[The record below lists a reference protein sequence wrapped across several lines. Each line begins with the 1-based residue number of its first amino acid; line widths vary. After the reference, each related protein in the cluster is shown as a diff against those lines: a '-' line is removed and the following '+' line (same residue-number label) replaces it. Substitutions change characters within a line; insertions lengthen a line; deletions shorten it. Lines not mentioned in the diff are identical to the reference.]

1 MKTASWILLALAGA
15 LTLLGSLAS
24 LSNAYFGG
32 GDRFAGVS
40 MDTLANGNAEV
51 ITVLRARRATAAAYA
66 AGFAAFLLVITLGPY
81 RRGDRWAWYAILV
94 GTLTETLLTFARI
107 AFLGTKAGTLTA
119 LLQLV
124 VVGLGLALG
133 AGRLRPTPALLL
145 LLFLCAPGA
154 RAETH
159 RLVPKV
165 GYPTFAVRPPVL
177 TVRPGDVLESESLWG
192 EWYEKPGGKWP
203 GEVGPIAIEG
213 AEPGDTLVVEI
224 LKVRPNRPT
233 AVSTQ
238 GGRFGA
244 LVPDQG
250 TASLNET
257 FPRGRYVWR
266 LDRERMTGTVDLPG
280 SQLKSVTIPL
290 RPMLGRVAVAPEGDE
305 QFGGLWPGPFGG
317 NMDVSDVREGT
328 TLSLPVFHAGA
339 LFYFGDGHAAQ
350 GDGEVCGSGLE
361 TSMEVAFRFDLV
373 KKKAISWPRLED
385 AEYLMVAGS
394 ARPLSD
400 ALRISFVELVNWLV
414 ADHGFDKADAYQL
427 VSQSA
432 VIRVGNMV
440 DPLYTVVAKFPKRL
454 LRAPGPVAGVRLGDM
469 PWPEAEKLLGAER
482 VVVLPLGAGSKE
494 HGPHLLLGNDQLLA
508 DGLAARVL
516 QSRPVAMLPTLTYGF
531 YPAFLEYPGS
541 VSLSFETQRDVVMQ
555 VARSIARY
563 GPRRFYVLNTGV
575 STARP
580 LKAAAD
586 ALAGEGILMRFT
598 DIVQAGG
605 AAEAAVRKEKAGT
618 HADEIETSIMLYLAP
633 SSVRMEKAV
642 ADGLVERAGPLTRDP
657 ASATGHVSPS
667 GVFGDPT
674 LADWRKGREVSEAI
688 VSAVLADIDAL
699 AAAAPPPGAPRSP
712 LGEGGTR

>member
-1 MKTASWILLALAGA
+1 
-15 LTLLGSLAS
+15 
-24 LSNAYFGG
+24 
-32 GDRFAGVS
+32 
-40 MDTLANGNAEV
+40 
-51 ITVLRARRATAAAYA
+51 
-66 AGFAAFLLVITLGPY
+66 
-81 RRGDRWAWYAILV
+81 V
-94 GTLTETLLTFARI
+94 G
-107 AFLGTKAGTLTA
+107 
-119 LLQLV
+119 
-124 VVGLGLALG
+124 
-133 AGRLRPTPALLL
+133 
-145 LLFLCAPGA
+145 
-154 RAETH
+154 AETH
-159 RLVPKV
+159 HFKPTV

-177 TVRPGDVLESESLWG
+177 TVKPGDVVESESLWG
-192 EWYEKPGGKWP
+192 EWYEKAGGKWP

-213 AEPGDTLVVEI
+213 AEPGDTLVVEV

-250 TASLNET
+250 TAFLNET

-280 SQLKSVTIPL
+280 STLKSVTIPL

-328 TLSLPVFHAGA
+328 TVSLPVFHPGA

-361 TSMEVAFRFDLV
+361 TSMDVALRFDLV
-373 KKKAISWPRLED
+373 KKKAIAWPRLED
-385 AEYLMVAGS
+385 AEHLMVAAS

-400 ALRISFVELVNWLV
+400 ALRLAFVELVQWLV
-414 ADHGFDKADAYQL
+414 AEHGFDKADAYQL

-432 VIRVGNMV
+432 TIRVGNMV

-454 LRAPGPVAGVRLGDM
+454 LAAPGAVAGMRLSDI
-469 PWPEAEKLLGAER
+469 PWTDAEKLLGPER
-482 VVVLPLGAGSKE
+482 VVVLPIGAGSKE

-516 QSRPVAMLPTLTYGF
+516 QARPVAMLPTLTYGF

-541 VSLSFETQRDVVMQ
+541 VSLSFDTQKDVVMQ
-555 VARSIARY
+555 ICRSVARY
-563 GPRRFYVLNTGV
+563 GPRRFYALNTGL

-580 LKAAAD
+580 LKAAAE
-586 ALAGEGILMRFT
+586 ALAGEGILLRYT
-598 DIVQAGG
+598 DITRAGK
-605 AAEAAVRKEKAGT
+605 AAEDAVRQEKVGT
-618 HADEIETSIMLYLAP
+618 HADEIETSLMLFLSPA
-633 SSVRMEKAV
+633 SVRMERAV
-642 ADGLVERAGPLTRDP
+642 ADGLVAKDGPLTRDTR
-657 ASATGHVSPS
+657 SATGHVSPS

-674 LADWRKGREVSEAI
+674 LADWRKGRVVAEAI
-688 VSAVLADIDAL
+688 VNGILSEIDAL
-699 AAAAPPPGAPRSP
+699 AAATPPPGTPLSPVAPASP
-712 LGEGGTR
+712 AAPVPPAPTR

>member
-1 MKTASWILLALAGA
+1 MRCALIL
-15 LTLLGSLAS
+15 S
-24 LSNAYFGG
+24 
-32 GDRFAGVS
+32 V
-40 MDTLANGNAEV
+40 
-51 ITVLRARRATAAAYA
+51 
-66 AGFAAFLLVITLGPY
+66 LVIAPSS
-81 RRGDRWAWYAILV
+81 LV
-94 GTLTETLLTFARI
+94 
-107 AFLGTKAGTLTA
+107 
-119 LLQLV
+119 
-124 VVGLGLALG
+124 
-133 AGRLRPTPALLL
+133 
-145 LLFLCAPGA
+145 
-154 RAETH
+154 AETH
-159 RLVPKV
+159 RFKPTV
-165 GYPTFAVRPPVL
+165 GHPTFAVRPPVL

-192 EWYEKPGGKWP
+192 EWYEKAGGKWP

-213 AEPGDTLVVEI
+213 AEPGDTLIVEI

-244 LVPDQG
+244 LVPDQA
-250 TASLNET
+250 TAFLNET

-280 SQLKSVTIPL
+280 SKLKSVTIPL

-328 TLSLPVFHAGA
+328 TVSLPVFHTGA

-373 KKKAISWPRLED
+373 KKKAIAWPRLED
-385 AEYLMVAGS
+385 AEHLMVAGS

-400 ALRISFVELVNWLV
+400 ALRIAFVELVNWLV
-414 ADHGFDKADAYQL
+414 AEHGFDKADAYQL
-427 VSQSA
+427 VSQA
-432 VIRVGNMV
+432 ATIRVGNMV

-454 LRAPGPVAGVRLGDM
+454 LRNPAAVSGLRLGDL
-469 PWPEAEKLLGAER
+469 PWTEAERVLAPDR

-494 HGPHLLLGNDQLLA
+494 HGPHLLLGNDHLLA
-508 DGLAARVL
+508 EGLAARLL
-516 QSRPVAMLPTLTYGF
+516 QARPVAMLPTLTYGF

-541 VSLSFETQRDVVMQ
+541 VSLSFETQRDVVAQ
-555 VARSIARY
+555 IARSIARY

-580 LKAAAD
+580 LKAAAE
-586 ALAGEGILMRFT
+586 ALAAEGILMRYT
-598 DIVQAGG
+598 DVLQAGK
-605 AAEAAVRKEKAGT
+605 AAEDAVRQQKAGT
-618 HADEIETSIMLYLAP
+618 HADELETSLMLFLAP
-633 SSVRMEKAV
+633 PSVRMDKAV
-642 ADGLVERAGPLTRDP
+642 ADGLVERPGPLTRDT

-674 LADWRKGREVSEAI
+674 LADWHKGQRIAEAMVAAI
-688 VSAVLADIDAL
+688 VADVDAL
-699 AAAAPPPGAPRSP
+699 AAAPPPAGQPRSP
-712 LGEGGTR
+712 LGE

>member
-1 MKTASWILLALAGA
+1 VKTASWVLLALAGV

-24 LSNAYFGG
+24 LSVAYFSGE
-32 GDRFAGVS
+32 DRIAGVAVGE
-40 MDTLANGNAEV
+40 LANGNPEV
-51 ITVLRARRATAAAYA
+51 ITAVRARRATAAAYG
-66 AGFAAFLLVITLGPY
+66 AGFAVPLLFITLGPY
-81 RRGDRWAWYAILV
+81 RRGDPWAWYAIAA
-94 GTLTETLLTFARI
+94 GALTETLLTFARVP
-107 AFLGTKAGTLTA
+107 FLGTKAGAATA
-119 LLQLV
+119 LIQLGV
-124 VVGLGLALG
+124 IGLGLALG
-133 AGRLRPTPALLL
+133 AGRLRTLPVAVV
-145 LLFLCAPGA
+145 LLFLAVPGPA

-165 GYPTFAVRPPVL
+165 GHPTFAVRPPIL
-177 TVRPGDVLESESLWG
+177 TVHAGDVLESESLWG
-192 EWYEKPGGKWP
+192 EWYEKAGGKWP

-250 TASLNET
+250 TAFLNET

-280 SQLKSVTIPL
+280 SKVKSMTIPL

-305 QFGGLWPGPFGG
+305 QFGGLWPGTFGG

-328 TLSLPVFHAGA
+328 TVSLPVFHPGA

-361 TSMEVAFRFDLV
+361 TSMEVAFRFGLV
-373 KKKAISWPRLED
+373 KKKAIAWPRLED
-385 AEYLMVAGS
+385 AEHLMVAGS

-400 ALRISFVELVNWLV
+400 ALRIAFVELVQWLV
-414 ADHGFDKADAYQL
+414 ADYGFDKADAYQL
-427 VSQSA
+427 VSQTA

-454 LRAPGPVAGVRLGDM
+454 LRASTAVAGVRLGEM
-469 PWPEAEKLLGAER
+469 PWTDAEKLLGPER
-482 VVVLPLGAGSKE
+482 IVVLPLGAGSKE

-516 QSRPVAMLPTLTYGF
+516 QARPVALLPTLTYGF

-541 VSLSFETQRDVVMQ
+541 ISLSFETQRDVVMEI
-555 VARSIARY
+555 ARSIARY

-580 LKAAAD
+580 LAAAAE
-586 ALAGEGILMRFT
+586 ALAAEGIVMRFT
-598 DIVQAGG
+598 DIIKAGKP
-605 AAEAAVRKEKAGT
+605 AEDAVRQQRMGT
-618 HADEIETSIMLYLAP
+618 HADEIETSTMLFLAP
-633 SSVRMEKAV
+633 GSVRMEKAV
-642 ADGLVERAGPLTRDP
+642 ADGLTERSGPLTRDVS
-657 ASATGHVSPS
+657 SATGHVSAS

-674 LADWRKGREVSEAI
+674 LADWRKGQQIAEAMVAAI
-688 VSAVLADIDAL
+688 VADIDAL
-699 AAAAPPPGAPRSP
+699 AAAAPPAGALRSP
-712 LGEGGTR
+712 LGDRSR